1 MRAYLDH
8 NATSPLKPEAKA
20 AMLAALERGGNASSI
35 HAEGRGA
42 RATIEAARDGLA
54 RELGVIAPMVIFTS
68 GGTEANNLAL
78 KGAGV
83 DRFILSAVEHPCI
96 REAARATGKPVDVV
110 PVDGEGRLDL
120 AALAACAQKPGRALV
135 ALMLANNET
144 GVILPVREAA
154 GITRPHGHW
163 LHVDGVQGLGKLP
176 LRFAVLGADSLALS
190 AHKIGGPLG
199 AGALVI
205 ADGLPLSPQMDGG
218 GQELRRRAGTENAP
232 ALAGFA
238 AALGPLPAHV
248 AGLRDR
254 MEAELAAQFPDIRF
268 FGRNAPRLPN
278 TSCFALPGLAADTAL
293 ISLDLDGVSV
303 SSGSACSS
311 GKVGQS
317 HVLAA
322 MGVAETEA
330 KAAIRVS
337 LGWNSTVSDIEQ
349 FMAALSRAAARTKR
363 KVA

>member
-1 MRAYLDH
+1 
-8 NATSPLKPEAKA
+8 
-20 AMLAALERGGNASSI
+20 
-35 HAEGRGA
+35 
-42 RATIEAARDGLA
+42 
-54 RELGVIAPMVIFTS
+54 
-68 GGTEANNLAL
+68 
-78 KGAGV
+78 
-83 DRFILSAVEHPCI
+83 
-96 REAARATGKPVDVV
+96 
-110 PVDGEGRLDL
+110 
-120 AALAACAQKPGRALV
+120 
-135 ALMLANNET
+135 
-144 GVILPVREAA
+144 
-154 GITRPHGHW
+154 
-163 LHVDGVQGLGKLP
+163 
-176 LRFAVLGADSLALS
+176 
-190 AHKIGGPLG
+190 
-199 AGALVI
+199 
-205 ADGLPLSPQMDGG
+205 
-218 GQELRRRAGTENAP
+218 
-232 ALAGFA
+232 
-238 AALGPLPAHV
+238 
-248 AGLRDR
+248 

-349 FMAALSRAAARTKR
+349 FMAALSRAAARMKR